1 MNGNYY
7 RPHMH
12 TGNVFGMS
20 LSACLCLSIC
30 VSVRGVTFEADG
42 IETFF
47 FSTVVDEYHI

>member
-7 RPHMH
+7 CPCMWR
-12 TGNVFGMS
+12 GNVF
-20 LSACLCLSIC
+20 IVC
-30 VSVRGVTFEADG
+30 VSIRTVSFEADG